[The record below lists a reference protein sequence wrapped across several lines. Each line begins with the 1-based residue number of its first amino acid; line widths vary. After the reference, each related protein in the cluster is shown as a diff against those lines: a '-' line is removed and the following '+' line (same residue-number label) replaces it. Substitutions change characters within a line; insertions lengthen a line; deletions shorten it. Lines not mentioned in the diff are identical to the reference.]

1 MVHLVIRTATRDD
14 ASEISL
20 LYKKVWDEQ
29 RGSFPDELLRA
40 RQPDEHE
47 MKGWLLK
54 ETYFVAV
61 VRETLVGVI
70 GCSIEHGTCKAV
82 HMAVDKA
89 CRVKGIGSSLL
100 NAVEE
105 FAREH
110 QARKLWF
117 DTSTWLIDAIQ
128 FYKNKGFRVVGEL
141 QRHFW
146 GEDILLFEKLL

>member
-47 MKGWLLK
+47 MKEWLSK

-61 VRETLVGVI
+61 VRETIVGVV
-70 GCSIEHGTCKAV
+70 GCSIEHGACKAV
-82 HMAVDKA
+82 HMAVEKA
-89 CRVKGIGSSLL
+89 FRGKGIGSALL
-100 NAVEE
+100 NEVEE
-105 FAREH
+105 FARNH

-117 DTSTWLIDAIQ
+117 DTSTRLIDAIQ
-128 FYKNKGFRVVGEL
+128 FYKHKGFRVVGEL
-141 QRHFW
+141 QRHLW
-146 GEDILLFEKLL
+146 GEDILLFEKLF

>member
-1 MVHLVIRTATRDD
+1 MVHIVIRKATRDD
-14 ASEISL
+14 ASEISH
-20 LYKKVWDEQ
+20 LYKNVWDEQ
-29 RGSFPDELLRA
+29 KGSFPDELLRA

-105 FAREH
+105 FARQH
-110 QARKLWF
+110 QAHKLWF
-117 DTSTWLIDAIQ
+117 DTSTRLIDAIH
-128 FYKNKGFRVVGEL
+128 FYKHKGFRVVGEL
-141 QRHFW
+141 QQHFW